1 MSWGVEDPQKR
12 KDIREL
18 MDIAS
23 KIVQEN
29 PNHVNEV
36 KKSHNNCWME
46 QIYLIQRCDFCDLA
60 PDCPTREEKEWQEY
74 IKANNIMVIKDS
86 FPTNPQ

>member
-1 MSWGVEDPQKR
+1 MSWGVGSEQKR

-23 KIVQEN
+23 KIIQEN

-36 KKSHNNCWME
+36 AKSKNDCWME
-46 QIYLIQRCDFCDLA
+46 QVYLIQRCDFCDLS
-60 PDCPTREEKEWQEY
+60 PDCPTREELEWQDY
-74 IKANNIMVIKDS
+74 LKKNNIVIEKK
-86 FPTNPQ
+86 P